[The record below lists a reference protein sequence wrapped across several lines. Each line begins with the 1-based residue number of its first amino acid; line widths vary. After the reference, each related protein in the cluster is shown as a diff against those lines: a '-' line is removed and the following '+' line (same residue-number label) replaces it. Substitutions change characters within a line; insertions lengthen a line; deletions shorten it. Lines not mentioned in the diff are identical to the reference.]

1 VKNLALTHK
10 IGERVGLLAA
20 VLNREPFNEIE
31 RELPFAVLMFT
42 LMAASGISL
51 YESWKRM
58 QKVHLLPNFKEE
70 ANDVVRQVE
79 VLGRDPLTVMYKK
92 SEKTTSKLYRDFL
105 GGYVSAVKSGA
116 NVVNF
121 LKSKLRSIF
130 ERQNAAAI
138 RSIERLGTLVEAYAV
153 MLIVTLCCYIL
164 YVVMSSSAFTKMMAM
179 GEGTGDSTLIAYLF
193 IFVGIPL
200 LSIVFMAVANM
211 ARRSNLLNL
220 KKVYLQALIGGII
233 ALAIF
238 SCFVFIPQLQPTT
251 NNIGLPTLATICLL
265 IISIPPAILYRKIA
279 RINYAAEE
287 AMPSFIRDVTE
298 ARKIGLSPE
307 KSIVHASK
315 RSGYGRF
322 AEVLQLVRGQIE
334 WGVSLR
340 KIFDNIR
347 KKIQSWPVLVHFLV
361 LVQAI
366 EVGGGSTVAL
376 DILSE
381 YSEKDREIESNKRS
395 MLKPYVILSFVWSVL
410 IALTTTIVAMTIGI
424 LSQMSTSEMTM
435 PSLAPL
441 QHHVMILSVGIIIQC
456 WLSGFFIGK
465 ISEGT
470 FAAGF
475 KYSAALSVTAL
486 ISLLMSQNFFAGLW
500 SMAPKG

>member
-1 VKNLALTHK
+1 MS
-10 IGERVGLLAA
+10 
-20 VLNREPFNEIE
+20 REPYSEIE

-116 NVVNF
+116 NVINF

-164 YVVMSSSAFTKMMAM
+164 YVVMSSSAFTKMMSM
-179 GEGTGDSTLIAYLF
+179 GGGGDSTLVAYLF

-200 LSIVFMAVANM
+200 LSVVFMAVANM
-211 ARRSNLLNL
+211 ARRSSLLNL
-220 KKVYLQALIGGII
+220 RKVYFQALIGGLI
-233 ALAIF
+233 AAGLF
-238 SCFVFIPQLQPTT
+238 SCFVFVPQLQSAT
-251 NNIGLPTLATICLL
+251 NNIGLPTLTTICLL
-265 IISIPPAILYRKIA
+265 IISVPPAILYRKIA
-279 RINYAAEE
+279 KINYAAEE

-307 KSIVHASK
+307 KSIVHATK

-322 AEVLQLVRGQIE
+322 TEVLQLVRGQIE

-381 YSEKDREIESNKRS
+381 YSEKDREIEANKRS

-441 QHHVMILSVGIIIQC
+441 QQHVMILSVGIIIQC

-475 KYSAALSVTAL
+475 KYSAALAVTAL
-486 ISLLMSQNFFAGLW
+486 LSLLVSQNFFAGLW
-500 SMAPKG
+500 SISPKG